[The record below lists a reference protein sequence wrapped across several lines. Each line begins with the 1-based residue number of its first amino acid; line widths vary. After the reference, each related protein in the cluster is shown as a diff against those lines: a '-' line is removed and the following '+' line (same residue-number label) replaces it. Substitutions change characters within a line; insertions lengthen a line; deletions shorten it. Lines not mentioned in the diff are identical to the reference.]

1 MGTTTRVKTVETTRP
16 KMSAQARPEKMG
28 SRVIGQ
34 AARTEVIEVRK
45 IGRVLRAPA
54 STGER
59 TYLTCPRGRV
69 E

>member
-1 MGTTTRVKTVETTRP
+1 
-16 KMSAQARPEKMG
+16 MSAQARPEKMG
-28 SRVIGQ
+28 SGVIGQ